1 MNDDKLINLMNDI
14 DESYIDEAMPKRFR
28 RRFPLARA
36 GCSALP
42 LFAPFPKTKRFPF
55 CLWERLRRCSIT

>member
-28 RRFPLARA
+28 HRFRIICYA
-36 GCSALP
+36 SFDV
-42 LFAPFPKTKRFPF
+42 FA
-55 CLWERLRRCSIT
+55 

>member
-28 RRFPLARA
+28 GVSRFR
-36 GCSALP
+36 G
-42 LFAPFPKTKRFPF
+42 LFR
-55 CLWERLRRCSIT
+55 